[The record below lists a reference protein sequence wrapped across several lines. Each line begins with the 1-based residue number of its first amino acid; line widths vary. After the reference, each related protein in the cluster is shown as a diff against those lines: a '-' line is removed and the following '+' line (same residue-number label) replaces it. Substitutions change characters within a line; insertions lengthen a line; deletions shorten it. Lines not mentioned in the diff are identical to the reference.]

1 MALLGQSTIKHFL
14 TEADRIVVAWA
25 SPLEDQG
32 GYAVASNYASLVAR
46 IVFQPVEE
54 SSRLYF
60 AREIDVDSSHAASS
74 SINSSPFL
82 IIFSMVRVALYLLL
96 LCLSFVPPLAGI
108 VFPYLLPRS
117 YRHTSA
123 FQTLTAYLTLYLP
136 ILGMNGILE
145 AFFAATSGV
154 KGLGRQSGVMVASS
168 GAFAGTL
175 MLLSSVR
182 HRLATPVTV
191 SPTSLRDSAW
201 LRTWTN
207 PEVSLVYANA
217 ISMLVRIVF
226 AFRHALNLTDT
237 LLGVKL
243 RRGIRKI
250 PSMRNVGIL
259 TAAAASVRWI
269 VRHAEKRG
277 FVQSLVG
284 QVGVAACSG
293 VPALVCLGAM

>member
-60 AREIDVDSSHAASS
+60 AREIDVDSSRARSS
-74 SINSSPFL
+74 SINSSPFF
-82 IIFSMVRVALYLLL
+82 IIFSMVRIALYLLL

-108 VFPYLLPRS
+108 IFPYLLPRS
-117 YRHTSA
+117 YRDTSA

-175 MLLSSVR
+175 MLLSSLR
-182 HRLATPVTV
+182 YRLGTSTIVI
-191 SPTSLRDSAW
+191 PTSFIDSAW

-226 AFRHALNLTDT
+226 AFRHAVNLTDT
-237 LLGVKL
+237 MLGVQMRKH
-243 RRGIRKI
+243 IRKV
-250 PSMRNVGIL
+250 PSMRNVAIL
-259 TAAAASVRWI
+259 AAAAASVRWI
-269 VRHAEKRG
+269 VRYTEKRG
-277 FVQSLVG
+277 FVQSLVC
-284 QVGVAACSG
+284 QVGVVGCSG
-293 VPALVCLGAM
+293 LLALVCLGAM